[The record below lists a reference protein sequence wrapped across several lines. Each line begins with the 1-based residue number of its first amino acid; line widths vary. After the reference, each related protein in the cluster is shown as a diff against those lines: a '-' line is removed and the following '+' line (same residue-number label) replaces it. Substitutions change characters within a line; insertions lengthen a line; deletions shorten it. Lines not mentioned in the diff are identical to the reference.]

1 VSVIGGRAQE
11 RKVVELTVRA
21 MRKAAE
27 IPRTTNND
35 SAYNNITMGNK
46 LSFGS
51 AGGTRRQYS
60 HRDGLDALA
69 NSVNQP
75 LAC

>member
-1 VSVIGGRAQE
+1 M
-11 RKVVELTVRA
+11 ELTVRA

-35 SAYNNITMGNK
+35 SAYNNIAMDNK
-46 LSFGS
+46 ISFGS
-51 AGGTRRQYS
+51 ASGTRRQCS

-69 NSVNQP
+69 NSVNQ
-75 LAC
+75 LLGC